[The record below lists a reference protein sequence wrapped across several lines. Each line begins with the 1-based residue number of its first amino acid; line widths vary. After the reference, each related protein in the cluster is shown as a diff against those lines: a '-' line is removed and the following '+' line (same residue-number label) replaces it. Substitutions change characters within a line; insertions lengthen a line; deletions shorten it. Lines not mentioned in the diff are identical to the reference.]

1 MMCLSKQLLAL
12 PLSIIQSYNPIN
24 AETKMVWAVP
34 CSLAATQGIIIIFYS
49 SGYLDVSVH
58 RVCILSDS
66 QSSTNWVTP
75 FGNLCLRLFASGHS
89 LSQLITSFIVSRSQ
103 GIRLALLLTFL
114 SNHRY
119 KLLLLIT
126 TSLFNMSKNFFSI
139 NSYFQKLEIV
149 ITLESNQKKIIMLRL
164 MS

>member
-1 MMCLSKQLLAL
+1 MTMLHIAGLPHSEIYGSKH
-12 PLSIIQSYNPIN
+12 I
-24 AETKMVWAVP
+24 
-34 CSLAATQGIIIIFYS
+34 AAY
-49 SGYLDVSVH
+49 
-58 RVCILSDS
+58 R
-66 QSSTNWVTP
+66 N
-75 FGNLCLRLFASGHS
+75 

-139 NSYFQKLEIV
+139 NSYF
-149 ITLESNQKKIIMLRL
+149 
-164 MS
+164 